1 MELGARR
8 SAQHYN
14 PGVESESCVLERAD
28 ILMAIEVTKPDLWL
42 DTDYLLAT
50 TGVVIGTNLRRPLFG
65 RHL

>member
-28 ILMAIEVTKPDLWL
+28 ILMAIEVIKPDHWL

-50 TGVVIGTNLRRPLFG
+50 TGVVIGTNFRRSLFG